1 MAIRNPRTWFE
12 LEQTLKELFGFKD
25 QFTTQ
30 NLDFHGRRIINAGH
44 SVDLDDYVIRRE
56 LIDRIG
62 GGLSQ
67 PPLVKKS
74 VTTGVYDKI
83 TFGVGIGASVTIGT
97 DLTPP
102 FIWSNPAAGRPSIIM
117 VACNTPP
124 TGDDIDFDI
133 KRGGTSIFTAGKF
146 TIPNGTGIKTVV
158 SSTTAFTA
166 GLTFTRPN
174 VMSLDITK
182 IGATTP
188 GRGIEIVIFCGL
200 I

>member
-25 QFTTQ
+25 QFTSQ
-30 NLDFHGRRIINAGH
+30 NLDFHGRRITNAGH

-62 GGLSQ
+62 GGISQ
-67 PPLVKKS
+67 RPIAKR
-74 VTTGVYDKI
+74 TTSAGVYDKV
-83 TFGVGIGASVTIGT
+83 TFGLGIGASVSIGT

-102 FIWSNPAAGRPSIIM
+102 YIWSNSASGRPSIIL
-117 VACNTPP
+117 VACNEPP
-124 TGDDIDFDI
+124 AGDDIDFNI
-133 KRGGTSIFTAGKF
+133 KRNGVSIFTAGKF
-146 TIPNGTGIKTVV
+146 TIPNGTGIKTVI
-158 SSTTAFTA
+158 SSTTAFTSS
-166 GLTFTRPN
+166 LVFTRPN
-174 VMSLDITK
+174 VMSIDVTK
-182 IGATTP
+182 IGTTAP